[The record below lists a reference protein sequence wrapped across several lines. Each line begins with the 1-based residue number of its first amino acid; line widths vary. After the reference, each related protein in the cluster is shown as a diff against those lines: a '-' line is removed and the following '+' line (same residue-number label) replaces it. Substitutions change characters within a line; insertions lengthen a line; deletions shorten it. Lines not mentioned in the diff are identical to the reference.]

1 MKKTVVFALIAAMLL
16 ALFCGCGNKSSE
28 AEKAA
33 TISFTDSTGR
43 TVELP
48 SSIKRIAP
56 SGAVATMILA
66 AAAPDYMVCVANEVT
81 DMQKKYIGESFSN
94 LPITGQLYGSK
105 STINL
110 EELLNAKPDLIID
123 LGDYKKS
130 AADDL
135 DALQAQTG
143 IPTIFIEADLPHMAE
158 AFRTLGKL
166 LDGKQERCDAI
177 ASYVDETTALYR
189 KNAPL
194 IPEAERVS
202 VMYTTGASGLDTN
215 AKGSSQAQVI
225 DLIGAENA
233 IVVEE
238 VSNKGGGN
246 TINMEQLYIF
256 DPDVIIFTDDSICS
270 EVGGDEAWQQ
280 LSAVQNGRCYE
291 IPGAPY
297 NWMSGPPSMNMLLGV
312 RWLGNLLYP
321 AVYDY
326 DMVSETQRAYKL
338 LWNYE
343 LTEDEARE
351 LLAASTLRRAVG

>member
-1 MKKTVVFALIAAMLL
+1 MKKTVIFALIAAMLL
-16 ALFCGCGNKSSE
+16 GLFCGCGKTETEPAE
-28 AEKAA
+28 AAV
-33 TISFTDSTGR
+33 ISFTDSTGR

-48 SSIKRIAP
+48 SSITRIAP

-66 AAAPDYMVCVANEVT
+66 AAAPDYMVCVANEISE
-81 DMQKKYIGESFSN
+81 KEAKYIGEGLSE

-110 EELLNAKPDLIID
+110 EELLNAKPDVIID
-123 LGDYKKS
+123 LGDLKKG
-130 AADDL
+130 AAEDL

-143 IPTIFIEADLPHMAE
+143 IPVIFIQADLPNMAE
-158 AFRTLGKL
+158 AFRTLGRL
-166 LDGKQERCDAI
+166 LDGKSERCEAI
-177 ASYVDETTALYR
+177 ASYVDETTALYE

-202 VMYTTGASGLDTN
+202 VMYTTGASGLNTN

-233 IVVEE
+233 VVVEE

-256 DPDVIIFTDDSICS
+256 DPDVIIFTDDSICA
-270 EVGGDEAWQQ
+270 EVAGDEAWQQ
-280 LSAVQNGRCYE
+280 LSAVQSGRCYE
-291 IPGAPY
+291 IPCAPY

-321 AVYDY
+321 ELYAY
-326 DMVSETQRAYKL
+326 DMVAETQRAYKL
-338 LWNYE
+338 LWNCE
-343 LTEDEARE
+343 LSEAEARE
-351 LLAASTLRRAVG
+351 LLAGSTLKRAE